1 MVDSLLT
8 GMSALS
14 AQQRAMEVT
23 SHNLANSTTPGYSR
37 QRVDLQAAIPE
48 NSRPGQFG
56 TGVDVTAVRRM
67 MDDLVDNRL
76 RQAEGEAGRL
86 SNLKQN
92 LNVVQQAFNE
102 PGENGLSALV
112 GRVFASFEDLSNN
125 PESVAIRATVAQEL
139 QTFTATTS
147 DLGKRL
153 QAVRDDLGSS
163 LSTDLAK
170 VNDLTA
176 SIVSLNQQIRAQVNA
191 GNNPNDLLDR
201 RQQQLSELTNY
212 IDVKV
217 RVNPRDQSV
226 QVDLGGRLLVSN
238 DSAEVLSAKS
248 TDTGDL
254 AIVGA
259 AGIGYEITGG
269 RVGATYDLHHAILPG
284 VIAQLNEL
292 SATMAHEMN
301 ARHAT
306 GTSNAYRASAFV
318 GEYTIPSG
326 NTGVAL
332 DSVSL
337 VPKAVGQPGI
347 PKAFLPDFT
356 DGKGALTVK
365 NLTINVLNTATGLAQ
380 KYTLKWDPA
389 VNGGNRSLDDLVSAI
404 NTGTGGGFT
413 LFPPTANGVN
423 GVSARKAQ
431 VDGGFRLELA
441 TANNSTSI
449 DFSSALDLQPTTSA
463 WTGTGA
469 VTVAGT
475 AAPAIATSRLALTVN
490 ASGTALDLSY
500 RNPATGDVVAL
511 GSAPI
516 PAVGTAITIINGFTV
531 NVAAGSY
538 RAGDRIGV
546 GLDTAGA
553 VLDSTTGTPGTE
565 TIASSW
571 NATDASF
578 SVRGR
583 YTNVLSDPTHP
594 WSAKVLSTGVIGNK
608 TTQAPPNN
616 PPVVQ
621 FTFWTGS
628 AAAPVQQ
635 VVTKTLDNQLPAG
648 TPLALIDGVYV
659 NFSAGSLTT
668 ANKKVSFIV
677 DGQPDQA
684 KLLPALGINGL
695 FSGGESAATLSV
707 ASRIQKDPSQL
718 GLAKTRN
725 EGDNSNLA
733 DLVAV
738 RKQKLFSSASF
749 TLDDFYQGML
759 TDIGVRI
766 QQSTRLGENQDAL
779 KASLSNQREQ
789 LSGVNIDEEVGRL
802 IQQQQAYSAAAK
814 VVSAARDNIQ
824 TLLEILR

>member
-1 MVDSLLT
+1 MADSLLT

-23 SHNLANSTTPGYSR
+23 SHNLSNSTTPGYSR

-48 NSRPGQFG
+48 NSKPGQFG
-56 TGVDVTAVRRM
+56 RGVDITAVRRM
-67 MDDLVDNRL
+67 MDDMVDNRL
-76 RQAEGEAGRL
+76 RQAEGEVGRL
-86 SNLKQN
+86 ANLKQN

-102 PGENGLSALV
+102 PGENGLSALI

-125 PESVAIRATVAQEL
+125 PESVAIRATVTQEL
-139 QTFTATTS
+139 NTFTATTS

-153 QAVRDDLGSS
+153 QTVRDDLGSS
-163 LSTDLAK
+163 LNTDLAK

-176 SIVSLNQQIRAQVNA
+176 SIVILNQQIRSQVNS

-201 RQQQLSELTNY
+201 RQQQLTELTGY
-212 IDVKV
+212 IDVKL
-217 RVNPRDQSV
+217 RVNPKDQSV

-248 TDTGDL
+248 SGVGDL

-259 AGIGYEITGG
+259 AGIGYDITGG
-269 RVGATYDLHHAILPG
+269 RIGATYDLHRTIVPG
-284 VIAQLNEL
+284 VIAQLDEL
-292 SATMAHEMN
+292 SSTMAHEMN

-306 GTSNAYRASAFV
+306 GTSNSYRASAFV

-326 NTGVAL
+326 MTGMAL
-332 DSVSL
+332 DSASM
-337 VPKAVGQPGI
+337 VPTALGQPGI
-347 PKAFLPDFT
+347 PKSFLPDFT
-356 DGKGALTVK
+356 DGKGTLTTK

-389 VNGGNRSLDDLVSAI
+389 VNGGSRSLDDLVSAI
-404 NTGTGGGFT
+404 NTGSGGGFT
-413 LFPPTANGVN
+413 LFPPTANGVA
-423 GVSARKAQ
+423 GLSARKAQ
-431 VDGGFRLELA
+431 VDGGYRLELS
-441 TANNSTSI
+441 TSGNSTSI
-449 DFSSALDLQPTTSA
+449 DFSSALDLQPTAAA

-469 VTVAGT
+469 VTVSGT

-490 ASGTALDLSY
+490 ATGTALDLSY
-500 RNPATGDVVAL
+500 RSPTTGSLVAL

-516 PAVGTAITIINGFTV
+516 PGIGTSTTTINGITI
-531 NVAAGSY
+531 NVDAGSY

-546 GLDTAGA
+546 GIDNTGT

-565 TIASSW
+565 SIASAW
-571 NATDASF
+571 NATDAAF

-583 YTNVLSDPTHP
+583 YTNVLSDPTHQ
-594 WSAKVLSTGVIGNK
+594 WSAKVLTTGVIGNK
-608 TTQAPPNN
+608 ATQAPPNN

-621 FTFWTGS
+621 FTFWTGT

-635 VVTKTLDNQLPAG
+635 VVTKTLDDKLPAG
-648 TPLALIDGVYV
+648 TPISLIDGVYATF
-659 NFSAGSLTT
+659 NAGSLTT
-668 ANKKVSFIV
+668 ANKQVSFIV

-684 KLLPALGINGL
+684 ELLPALGINSL
-695 FSGGESAATLSV
+695 FSGGESASTISV
-707 ASRIQKDPSQL
+707 AARIQKDPSQI

-725 EGDNSNLA
+725 EGDNSNLT

-789 LSGVNIDEEVGRL
+789 LSGVSIDEEVGRL

-814 VVSAARDNIQ
+814 VVSAARENIQ